1 MNLKLFRIT
10 ASIIGPYL
18 PVGSTQIGKYLV
30 YQAEEKID
38 VMLPPKI
45 NVSAVD
51 EAMVV
56 ISQDIT
62 FDTKYNVE
70 WKVEAKSSKVAY
82 EHGKTELDNLISILV
97 LPASS
102 YKYFAGIIKIEHIN
116 ESETGPDTE
125 SASSQPVHVL
135 GYEVKDLA
143 HGDIQYFQKLLL
155 ITDLEI
161 KDLHQKFY
169 SGIKSEVLSTGESN
183 LIYYKIL
190 EEISHKVLKR
200 LKKKNG
206 KNTPDYSPILKKV
219 EDLFIKE
226 SLDTEKARKIKV
238 FANELRA
245 LDYEQIGERILLTA
259 KQFNLSSEVIETL
272 KNINKYRA
280 KVLAH
285 PGRDESEVKL
295 EDSRD
300 IREMAR
306 LFILHYMNRFYN
318 IQPPDYEPTK
328 ENDSWYQYNY
338 ARSNSKT

>member
-1 MNLKLFRIT
+1 MNLGVFKIT

-18 PVGSTQIGKYLV
+18 PVDSIKISKYLI
-30 YQAEEKID
+30 YKAKEKIG

-45 NVSAVD
+45 NASAVG
-51 EAMVV
+51 EAMVI
-56 ISQDIT
+56 ISQDVT

-70 WKVEAKSSKVAY
+70 WETEATSSKVAY
-82 EHGKTELDNLISILV
+82 EHGKVELDNLVSTLV

-102 YKYFAGIIKIEHIN
+102 YKYFARIIKIEHIN
-116 ESETGPDTE
+116 EPETGPDPE
-125 SASSQPVHVL
+125 SASSQPVHIL
-135 GYEVKDLA
+135 GYETKDLPQS
-143 HGDIQYFQKLLL
+143 DNQYFEKLLL
-155 ITDLEI
+155 VTEPEI
-161 KDLHQKFY
+161 KDLLQKFY

-200 LKKKNG
+200 LKKENG
-206 KNTPDYSPILKKV
+206 KNIPDYAPVLKKV
-219 EDLFIKE
+219 EDLFVE
-226 SLDTEKARKIKV
+226 ELSDAEKASKIKGY
-238 FANELRA
+238 ANELRA

-285 PGRDESEVKL
+285 PGRDEPEVKL

-318 IQPPDYEPTK
+318 IQPPDYKPVK

-338 ARSNSKT
+338 ARSNSKA